1 MGAKLEH
8 PLSRG
13 GTTFSTAQTVMSSI
27 PQRKT
32 KRIFAADPDSVWN
45 IKTIAVLAVILVC
58 FGLLFF
64 WVESRVASLPKEF
77 EGRIVEKRVDG
88 SDTDQGSY
96 RSYRVLIEVEGQ
108 RRLSV
113 PVSRDIY
120 EEAQVGLVLKRT
132 EKGLEVVR
140 GPSR

>member
-1 MGAKLEH
+1 
-8 PLSRG
+8 
-13 GTTFSTAQTVMSSI
+13 MSSI
-27 PQRKT
+27 PRRKT
-32 KRIFAADPDSVWN
+32 RKISASDPDAVWN
-45 IKTIAVLAVILVC
+45 IRTIAVLAGVLVC
-58 FGLLFF
+58 FCLLFF

-96 RSYRVLIEVEGQ
+96 RSYRVLVEIDGQ

-113 PVSRDIY
+113 PVNRDIY